1 MFLRELA
8 QSYSLLGKMYP
19 NLFLKIAFYVKIKP
33 EALNNPYLF
42 IQNRKP
48 ENIVGFY
55 IIKAESS
62 DKWYS
67 LP

>member
-19 NLFLKIAFYVKIKP
+19 NLFLKVAFYVKIKP

-42 IQNRKP
+42 IQNRSQKT
-48 ENIVGFY
+48 
-55 IIKAESS
+55 
-62 DKWYS
+62 S
-67 LP
+67 LDFI